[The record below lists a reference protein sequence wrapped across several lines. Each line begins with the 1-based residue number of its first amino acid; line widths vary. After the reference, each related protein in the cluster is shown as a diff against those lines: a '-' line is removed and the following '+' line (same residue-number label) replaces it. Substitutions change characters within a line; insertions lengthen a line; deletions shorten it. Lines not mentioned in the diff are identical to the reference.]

1 MARLRGATEPGAAIF
16 APLPGEGRRKSICTP
31 PATDDPISAVPGEAI
46 TERMLLR
53 PFTKADLGWLTAL
66 QRYPAVMRYIDNPVP
81 PEGVA
86 AVTLPAFLRE
96 HAELPAGVGH
106 FAALREPGGEPLGW
120 FGLAPPSSVALQ
132 RADTIGL
139 DRVVSRALEVG
150 YRLFPRAWGHGY
162 ATEGTRT
169 LVRRAFTNAGAG
181 NVVATTM
188 SVNLASRR
196 VLEKAGL
203 TLAGTLLI
211 DWPDPLDGAEHG
223 EVIYAANKQDWLRA
237 S

>member
-1 MARLRGATEPGAAIF
+1 
-16 APLPGEGRRKSICTP
+16 
-31 PATDDPISAVPGEAI
+31 
-46 TERMLLR
+46 MLLR
-53 PFTKADLGWLTAL
+53 PFTESDLCWLAEL
-66 QRYPAVMRYIDNPVP
+66 HGDPAVMRYIDSPVP
-81 PEGVA
+81 AEVVA

-120 FGLAPPSSVALQ
+120 FGLAPPSSVALR
-132 RADTIGL
+132 RAAAIGL
-139 DRVVSRALEVG
+139 DRVVSGALEVG
-150 YRLFPRAWGHGY
+150 YRLFPGAWGRGY

-169 LVRRAFTNAGAG
+169 LVRRAFTDTEAEH
-181 NVVATTM
+181 VVATTM
-188 SVNLASRR
+188 SVNAASRR

-223 EVIYAANKQDWLRA
+223 EVIYAANRHGWLP
-237 S
+237 SS

>member
-1 MARLRGATEPGAAIF
+1 LAA
-16 APLPGEGRRKSICTP
+16 
-31 PATDDPISAVPGEAI
+31 DDPIIAMPSVAI

-53 PFTKADLGWLTAL
+53 PFTEVDLGWLTAL
-66 QRYPAVMRYIDNPVP
+66 HGDPAVMRYIDSPVP
-81 PEGVA
+81 ADFVA

-120 FGLAPPSSVALQ
+120 FGLAPPSSLALQ
-132 RADTIGL
+132 HAATIGL
-139 DRVVSRALEVG
+139 DRVVSDALEVG
-150 YRLFPRAWGHGY
+150 YRLFPSAWGQGY

-169 LVRRAFTNAGAG
+169 LVRRAFTEGGAAH
-181 NVVATTM
+181 VVATTM
-188 SVNLASRR
+188 SVNVASRR

-223 EVIYAANKQDWLRA
+223 EVIYAANRQDWLR
-237 S
+237 ST